1 MAGNGKNEEIN
12 QAQHQGVLIDTSLWI
27 RYFRPQ
33 GDEEVKAQVKRALFG
48 ERVFTCWVV
57 KAELL
62 VGARDEEAFEQLSKD
77 LEALEEIPIT
87 DEVWLGAARLGHTLR
102 RNGLTIPLPDL
113 LIAQIAIVEKLVL
126 WHADEQFEQIKKVVP
141 FETKAFIK

>member
-1 MAGNGKNEEIN
+1 
-12 QAQHQGVLIDTSLWI
+12 VTLIAPL
-27 RYFRPQ
+27 
-33 GDEEVKAQVKRALFG
+33 
-48 ERVFTCWVV
+48 ERFFTCWVV

-102 RNGLTIPLPDL
+102 CNWITVPLPDL
-113 LIAQIAIVEKLVL
+113 LIAQVAIAEKLEL
-126 WHADEQFEQIKKVVP
+126 
-141 FETKAFIK
+141 